1 VEVMKW
7 VGDLDH
13 FSELKEVWITLEG
26 IPPRWCDCK
35 VFAQMASSFGMLLDV
50 DWSSLFKSYERVRVR
65 VACRNPRK
73 IPPERLFEMD
83 KKLYLI
89 SIHVEGYEQEE
100 SDKTDMDDDDDM
112 DDFGNDDHQE
122 GGDNDTAG
130 QNQMETEAAD
140 EHRRDAPTGQ
150 GGSSGQKGAKTVA
163 ISMEAK
169 SVRGSVKK
177 GLDQG
182 VFGFEE
188 MEILSGSQGEGQ
200 NQGDDVCEVL
210 DL

>member
-1 VEVMKW
+1 MKW

-100 SDKTDMDDDDDM
+100 SDKTDIDDNDGM

-122 GGDNDTAG
+122 GVIMTQQARIRWRLRLQMNIEGMHQLDRG
-130 QNQMETEAAD
+130 VHQGRREQRQWLLVWKQNQC
-140 EHRRDAPTGQ
+140 
-150 GGSSGQKGAKTVA
+150 VA
-163 ISMEAK
+163 LLKRVWTKVSL
-169 SVRGSVKK
+169 
-177 GLDQG
+177 GLRKWK
-182 VFGFEE
+182 F
-188 MEILSGSQGEGQ
+188 
-200 NQGDDVCEVL
+200 
-210 DL
+210 